1 MRVPCYHTLCR
12 WREAMRVG
20 SPRRPRVGRGALAE
34 ESGEAPGE
42 MEEQE
47 SVLGG
52 EGSLSQGR
60 GCTVQC
66 CGVREKTKR
75 STGFVS
81 WCLRD

>member
-1 MRVPCYHTLCR
+1 MPSHALRVVRGHACGSSR
-12 WREAMRVG
+12 W
-20 SPRRPRVGRGALAE
+20 PRGGRGALAE

-42 MEEQE
+42 MGEQE

-66 CGVREKTKR
+66 CGVREKTKS
-75 STGFVS
+75 STGFLS
-81 WCLRD
+81 WCLGD